1 MKNWITALSVFGL
14 SASLA
19 VAGESFGGIGVT
31 IYSTSD
37 GVRIVDVIPGSPA
50 AEAGLET
57 NDRILSVDG
66 NSLAGNTL
74 DESKDILRGT
84 VGKPLE
90 LSVLREADTLSVTL
104 RRASIFVNEIVR
116 SEVEGWYG
124 ENQTDYSSTEIAE
137 VARQSLSANYELLS
151 VMKNGRVIPDS
162 IRVGAS
168 ELSAVSVEKE
178 KSVQEFSKSKKI
190 VPEAGS
196 LESFDR
202 ERVAVDLRTEG
213 PTVIRIVSP
222 NGEVVE
228 RLVREDAKAGSLTL
242 DWNGRGAAS
251 GRYLVHIEQNGAA
264 SAVAAELR

>member
-1 MKNWITALSVFGL
+1 MKNWTLALSILGL
-14 SASLA
+14 SASIA
-19 VAGESFGGIGVT
+19 AAGESFGGIGVT
-31 IYSTSD
+31 IYATAD

-57 NDRILSVDG
+57 GDRILSVDG
-66 NSLAGNTL
+66 NSLAGNSL
-74 DESKDILRGT
+74 DESKDVLRGL

-90 LSVLREADTLSVTL
+90 LSVRREADTLTVTL
-104 RRASIFVNEIVR
+104 RRANISVNEIV
-116 SEVEGWYG
+116 SEDVENWYG
-124 ENQTDYSSTEIAE
+124 ENQTDYSSAEIAE
-137 VARQSLSANYELLS
+137 VARKSLSSNLELLS

-162 IRVGAS
+162 IRVGSA
-168 ELSAVSVEKE
+168 ELSSVSVEKE
-178 KSVQEFSKSKKI
+178 KSLQDFSKAKKN
-190 VPEAGS
+190 VPEAGT

-202 ERVAVDLRTEG
+202 ERVAVDLCAEG

-228 RLVREDAKAGSLTL
+228 RLVREDAKAGSLTV